1 MNEWEWQLLEG
12 KTPLDH
18 LEISG
23 VEVRTGSRVRLR
35 PRKGGDVMDIALA
48 GQIATIE
55 CIEQD
60 YDGRQHMCVVLD
72 NDPGK
77 DMGLLRQPG
86 HRFFFDAEEV
96 EPLSPDEF
104 LPATAVQKPSVLV
117 AGIGN
122 IFLGDDGFGV
132 EVVRRLASLKLPET
146 VRVADFGIRGFD
158 LAYALQDG
166 YETTILVDA
175 CPHGEAPGTLYV
187 IEPDLKVLD
196 DPAAPQ
202 PAIEA
207 HAKNPVTALR
217 TARAMNIEVKNVLVV
232 GCEPDTL
239 GGEEGQMGLS
249 AAVEAAVDEAVKLV
263 VLISKFWT
271 SVNRFL
277 EISCVQG
284 DAVAIENG
292 NEEVIGTLF
301 C

>member
-1 MNEWEWQLLEG
+1 MNEWEWQLLEE
-12 KTPLDH
+12 KTPLEH

-23 VEVRTGSRVRLR
+23 IEVRSGSRVRLR

-60 YDGRQHMCVVLD
+60 YEGKCHVCVVLD
-72 NDPGK
+72 NDPGR

-96 EPLSPDEF
+96 EPLSEDEARE
-104 LPATAVQKPSVLV
+104 LKPAQKPTILV

-122 IFLGDDGFGV
+122 IFLGDDAFGV
-132 EVVRRLASLKLPET
+132 EVARRMAGLELPAS

-187 IEPDLKVLD
+187 IEPDLKALD
-196 DPAAPQ
+196 GPDAAP
-202 PAIEA
+202 ATVEA
-207 HAKNPVTALR
+207 HAMNPMNVLR
-217 TARAMNIEVKNVLVV
+217 MAKAMNIEIKNVLLV
-232 GCEPDTL
+232 GCEPETL

-249 AAVEAAVDEAVKLV
+249 APVEAAVDEAVKLV
-263 VLISKFWT
+263 ASL
-271 SVNRFL
+271 VNRIL
-277 EISCVQG
+277 
-284 DAVAIENG
+284 NG
-292 NEEVIGTLF
+292 NGPDPGAAPNMV
-301 C
+301 